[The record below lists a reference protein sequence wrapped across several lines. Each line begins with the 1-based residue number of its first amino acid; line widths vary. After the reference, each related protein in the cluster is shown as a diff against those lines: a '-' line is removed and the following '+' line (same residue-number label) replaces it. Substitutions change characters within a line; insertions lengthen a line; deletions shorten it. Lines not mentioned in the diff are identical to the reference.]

1 VGDLRTTP
9 DGGLIP
15 PAQMFALCG
24 VMIIVGIVYIANAPT
39 PAPAEPVAI
48 TAPATELAAAV
59 HPAGDPAEGS
69 ADTSRSRSVSLDTQ
83 APAGSA
89 ESSVSTTPTVPTS
102 APPTT
107 TSTAG
112 SISTTTTVTPP
123 STVVAVATTRPPTTS
138 TTLLTLTLPTVAPLL
153 AAAPPTTTGA
163 SARLVG
169 HNDSGVASWFN
180 APDATCAHRTLP
192 FGTMVKVTRVRTGA
206 TAFCKVDDRGP
217 TVETGR
223 LIDLSMDTF
232 EKLAAPEAG
241 LIDVNIEW

>member
-59 HPAGDPAEGS
+59 HPVAKAAEGS
-69 ADTSRSRSVSLDTQ
+69 ADTSRSPSVSLDTQ

-102 APPTT
+102 GPPTT
-107 TSTAG
+107 TDNAE

-123 STVVAVATTRPPTTS
+123 STVVAVTTTRPPTT
-138 TTLLTLTLPTVAPLL
+138 TTLVTLTLPTAAPLL

-163 SARLVG
+163 SARLLG
-169 HNDSGVASWFN
+169 HNDSGIASWFN

-192 FGTMVKVTRVRTGA
+192 FGTTVKVTRVRTGA

-232 EKLAAPEAG
+232 EKLAAAEAG